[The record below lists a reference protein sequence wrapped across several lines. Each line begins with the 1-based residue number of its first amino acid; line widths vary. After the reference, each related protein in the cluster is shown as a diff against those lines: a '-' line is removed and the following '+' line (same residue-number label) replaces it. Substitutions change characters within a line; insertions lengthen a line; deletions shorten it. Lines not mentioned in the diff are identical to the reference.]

1 MKALINSYQ
10 QASGQLV
17 NYNKSEI
24 IFSKKVDHNI
34 KEEIKNI
41 LPMQEVNHFSK
52 YLGQP
57 TYIGRAKS
65 QVFSYILDRVG
76 KKLKGWKEKNL
87 SFAGRATL
95 IKAVAQAIPTYLMS
109 IYLIPKGLCHKMESM
124 ISNFWW
130 GSNVDSKKIHW
141 TSWEKSCKQKQE
153 GGMGFRNLTTFNQA
167 LLAKQG
173 WRLMT
178 DPQSLVA
185 TVLKAKYYPQQTF
198 LKAKHN
204 YRPSYSWLSI
214 QKASHILK
222 KGCFWWIG
230 NGKQISIWEDRW
242 LHPYGENPTWTPK
255 PSENSSLTK
264 VSDLMDPQSNQ
275 WNQQLLNQTFFPM
288 EAKLIT
294 QIPLINPME
303 DDMISWQGTK
313 DGNYTV
319 RSGYHALMDWN
330 YAKKNQ
336 TKPSSNSA
344 RHTNWKKLWQL
355 NNPPKHL
362 HLIWRILNNSIP
374 IKTNL
379 ISKDITCD
387 SWCPRCNAEPETI
400 EHTFLKCDW
409 ARQVWFNSPL
419 TITISNSKS
428 QTFSDWYNYMLNNTS
443 RESMQIVTTLI
454 YGLWE
459 ARNNKV
465 FRNHDIPASKLV
477 HHAIKLLHEFHL
489 NSQVQPIKSVRSS
502 HLSRAGNN
510 KS

>member
-1 MKALINSYQ
+1 
-10 QASGQLV
+10 
-17 NYNKSEI
+17 
-24 IFSKKVDHNI
+24 
-34 KEEIKNI
+34 
-41 LPMQEVNHFSK
+41 
-52 YLGQP
+52 
-57 TYIGRAKS
+57 
-65 QVFSYILDRVG
+65 
-76 KKLKGWKEKNL
+76 
-87 SFAGRATL
+87 
-95 IKAVAQAIPTYLMS
+95 
-109 IYLIPKGLCHKMESM
+109 
-124 ISNFWW
+124 
-130 GSNVDSKKIHW
+130 
-141 TSWEKSCKQKQE
+141 
-153 GGMGFRNLTTFNQA
+153 MGFRNLTTFNQA

-379 ISKDITCD
+379 ISKGITCD

-409 ARQVWFNSPL
+409 ARHVWFNSPL
-419 TITISNSKS
+419 TITISN
-428 QTFSDWYNYMLNNTS
+428 
-443 RESMQIVTTLI
+443 
-454 YGLWE
+454 
-459 ARNNKV
+459 
-465 FRNHDIPASKLV
+465 
-477 HHAIKLLHEFHL
+477 
-489 NSQVQPIKSVRSS
+489 
-502 HLSRAGNN
+502 
-510 KS
+510 